1 MKLAPLIWCLTTA
14 AALVLVGQAAQAQVY
29 YGQSPVMSPWF
40 NLFNK
45 NPGPLGN
52 YQSYV
57 RPQIELQNSFQ
68 QQNNSIL
75 QQGIAIQQGNS
86 RLNLL
91 DNQVG
96 QLQRG
101 EGLLPPTGHGAGFM
115 NYSHYYGY
123 QASGTGSG
131 VPQRVMPFR
140 GTAGSTSMPFRGTA
154 GATSMPG
161 MPGGVQ

>member
-1 MKLAPLIWCLTTA
+1 MRLAPLICCLSAA
-14 AALVLVGQAAQAQVY
+14 AALVLVGQAAQAQDLY
-29 YGQSPVMSPWF
+29 NPPPVMSPWF

-57 RPQIELQNSFQ
+57 RPQLQLQNAFQ
-68 QQNNSIL
+68 QQNGAIL
-75 QQGIAIQQGNS
+75 QQGMDVRQGNA

-91 DNQVG
+91 GNQVG

-101 EGLLPPTGHGAGFM
+101 EGLLPPTGHAAGFM

-123 QASGTGSG
+123 QAPGAGSG
-131 VPQRVMPFR
+131 VPQR
-140 GTAGSTSMPFRGTA
+140 TMPFRGTA
-154 GATSMPG
+154 GATSMPFRGAAGSTG

>member
-1 MKLAPLIWCLTTA
+1 MRFAPLIWCLTTA
-14 AALVLVGQAAQAQVY
+14 AALVLGAQAVQAQVY
-29 YGQSPVMSPWF
+29 PGAPPAMSPWF

-57 RPQIELQNSFQ
+57 RPQIDLQNAFQ

-75 QQGIAIQQGNS
+75 QQGISIQQGNS

-91 DNQVG
+91 ESQVG

-101 EGLLPPTGHGAGFM
+101 GGMLPPTGHAAGFM

-123 QASGTGSG
+123 HASGAGG
-131 VPQRVMPFR
+131 VAPQRTMPSR
-140 GTAGSTSMPFRGTA
+140 GAA
-154 GATSMPG
+154 GATAMPG
-161 MPGGVQ
+161 MVGGVQ